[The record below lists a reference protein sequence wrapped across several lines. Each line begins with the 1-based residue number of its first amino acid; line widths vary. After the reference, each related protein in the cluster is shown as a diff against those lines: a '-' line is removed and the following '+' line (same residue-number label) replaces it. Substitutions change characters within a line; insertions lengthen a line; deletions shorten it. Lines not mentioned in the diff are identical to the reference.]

1 MDGNIILYLDYQ
13 FIKKENKVKI
23 LNYKIT
29 FFVFL
34 SILLAEIKIGHIN
47 AEAILLELD
56 EVRQVQIKLD
66 KEQKS
71 IESEYT
77 NLAFQLDSL
86 YKSYEQTQMLMSEER
101 RNKEQDKIR
110 NKQAELERFQMEQVG
125 PQGKIYQIQEQL
137 MAPIYQKIDD
147 AIQKIAIQEGY
158 DYIFNIVPGGIVFAK
173 PGFDITDKVIYELDK
188 INSDLNNE

>member
-1 MDGNIILYLDYQ
+1 M
-13 FIKKENKVKI
+13 KT

-147 AIQKIAIQEGY
+147 AIQKVGKREGY
-158 DYIFNIVPGGIVFAK
+158 DYIFNVVSGPIVYALPQYEV
-173 PGFDITDKVIYELDK
+173 TDQVVEELQK
-188 INSDLNNE
+188 ISDTNNE